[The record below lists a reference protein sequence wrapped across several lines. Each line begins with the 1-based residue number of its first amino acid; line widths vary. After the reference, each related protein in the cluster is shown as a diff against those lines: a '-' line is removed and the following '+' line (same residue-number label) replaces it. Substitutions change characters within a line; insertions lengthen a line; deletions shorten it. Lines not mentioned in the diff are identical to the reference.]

1 MKLSDYIVQFFV
13 EREITDF
20 FGYQGTMIAHLVDS
34 IGKNAVARNH
44 VCYNEQG
51 AAFAVCGY
59 VPGCQRPRL

>member
-51 AAFAVCGY
+51 RHLLSAGMRVHQENAV
-59 VPGCQRPRL
+59 